1 MMKVNLLSVQMETK
15 WYLTRFNKIAIQG
28 TPHMV
33 ADKEASR
40 LWKVHSCYSTCNLPY
55 SKHIPPLRNLF
66 SS

>member
-15 WYLTRFNKIAIQG
+15 WYFTRFNKIAIQG

-40 LWKVHSCYSTCNLPY
+40 LWKVHAHN
-55 SKHIPPLRNLF
+55 H
-66 SS
+66 